1 MRWDGC
7 ASSVTTPSPMSE
19 IASSGPLLNKH
30 ETFPPVRPA
39 HNLPSLRLILRGVR
53 QRPFVLEHLAEIAA
67 IDPAIAGRAADEM
80 VGLVCRRV
88 AETLSDVFAAREIDQ
103 GEPVKR
109 EGYSSAGVFPVAGF
123 TRWTRA
129 QAGHRIET

>member
-1 MRWDGC
+1 MGWMRT
-7 ASSVTTPSPMSE
+7 SSVTTPSPMSE

-53 QRPFVLEHLAEIAA
+53 QRPFVLDHLAEIAA
-67 IDPAIAGRAADEM
+67 IDPAIAGRAAEEM

-109 EGYSSAGVFPVAGF
+109 GLLVGRRLPGRWVYEGDSGTG
-123 TRWTRA
+123 RA
-129 QAGHRIET
+129 S

>member
-1 MRWDGC
+1 MGWMRT
-7 ASSVTTPSPMSE
+7 SSVTTPSPMSE

-53 QRPFVLEHLAEIAA
+53 QRPFVLDHLAEIAA

-88 AETLSDVFAAREIDQ
+88 AETHPAAQISL
-103 GEPVKR
+103 VT
-109 EGYSSAGVFPVAGF
+109 FP
-123 TRWTRA
+123 
-129 QAGHRIET
+129 QDGHS